1 MHAKVREADM
11 ELAAKLQIKPG
22 AQVAVV
28 AARAHGPDLSGLG
41 PQAAGPGT
49 ADAVIAFV
57 ARAAE
62 ITELAAPAIAAAR
75 EDKVAWIAYPKA
87 GQLGTD
93 INRDSLAEAV
103 SGLGIRPVRQVALDA
118 VWSALRFR
126 PA

>member
-1 MHAKVREADM
+1 M

-28 AARAHGPDLSGLG
+28 AAPSDGPDLSALG
-41 PQAAGPGT
+41 PRAADPAA

-57 ARAAE
+57 TRAAE
-62 ITELAAPAIAAAR
+62 LADTAAPAVAAAR
-75 EDKVAWIAYPKA
+75 EDRLAWIAYPKA
-87 GQLGTD
+87 GQLGTN
-93 INRDSLAEAV
+93 INRDTLAAAV
-103 SGLGIRPVRQVALDA
+103 SELGVRPVRQVALDP